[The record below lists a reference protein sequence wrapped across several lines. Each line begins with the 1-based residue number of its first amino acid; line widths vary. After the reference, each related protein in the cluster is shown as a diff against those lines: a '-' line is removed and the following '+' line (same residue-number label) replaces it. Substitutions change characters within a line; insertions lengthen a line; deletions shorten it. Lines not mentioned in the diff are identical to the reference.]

1 MALGNDFLIQ
11 KITYPM
17 YYSWNNHKLEFWFAL
32 PRQRASPKA
41 IHIYNENKTTEG
53 NVPPATC
60 HPPPTKAY
68 TPNSL
73 EPVTVILKSNEKLKL
88 TIC

>member
-41 IHIYNENKTTEG
+41 ILIYNENKTTEG
-53 NVPPATC
+53 NMPPATC
-60 HPPPTKAY
+60 HPISSIPQPGTHVSFKQHSF
-68 TPNSL
+68 N
-73 EPVTVILKSNEKLKL
+73 
-88 TIC
+88 

>member
-41 IHIYNENKTTEG
+41 ILIYNENKTTEG
-53 NVPPATC
+53 NVPPAI
-60 HPPPTKAY
+60 PY
-68 TPNSL
+68 
-73 EPVTVILKSNEKLKL
+73 PVYLNQVYM
-88 TIC
+88 